1 MKTKLL
7 LSSILF
13 LFSFLFA
20 FSQDENES
28 KTGWSFGA
36 VPVVGGDTD
45 VGFKYGGLVNF
56 YDYGDGSKYPGYDHS
71 LYFEWSRTTKG
82 SGINQFTYDSEKLIP
97 GLRTSGEISY
107 LTEKALDFY
116 GFNGYESYYNG
127 AFVDDE
133 AEDLSEYQSRLF
145 YKNSRQMFRAKLEF
159 QGSIIGEKLRWFAGV
174 EYYNQNIDT
183 VDTPDLN
190 DGKDVAD
197 QAPYVDGG
205 LYGRYI
211 RFGLLPEDQ
220 INGGS
225 NTLIKAGLVYDTRDN
240 EPNPM
245 KGIWTELQFIAAP
258 GFLGSGD
265 YGYTRMALTHRQYFT
280 LIPKV
285 MNFAYRISYQAK
297 LSGDMPFYMLPF
309 IFNTAPK
316 LTYDG
321 LGGSKSMRGILRNR
335 VVGEDFF
342 YGNAELRY
350 KIIRTKVLNQNLY
363 VALTGFVDG
372 GIVTGQYEL
381 EEFEDLPSDPLDVEI
396 FENDDEEGLHLSF
409 GPGFHVAL
417 NENFIVS
424 LDYGFAADK
433 RDGNTGFYVT
443 MNFLF

>member
-280 LIPKV
+280 LVPKI

>member
-280 LIPKV
+280 LVPKV